1 MSIKARLFLGYIHK
15 EMKRICIS
23 VLLLFG
29 AVCLK
34 AQSLTDCENV
44 VKETVNAVNSY
55 SSEALQ
61 PYLASD
67 FECSGQKG
75 DVASLVLNAIFGKL
89 EQSNDSIAEYIKV
102 SERHGGNTL
111 TLVYSFT
118 YSKLG
123 ERTTTFVF
131 NDENKIKS
139 LELLKATVKQADKG
153 FKFEKPQAKV
163 ITVPITLTK
172 NNMIVTQAAINGEK
186 HNFIIDSGCSIL
198 YLNSKYFRGNDDEE
212 GARMSSSEDV
222 NGKISGGQDVI
233 TAGSFDFN
241 GIRANGIKVM
251 ASDLSH
257 LEKGTDVYGLIGYDV
272 YKDYD
277 LMFDYKKKTLTLIDP
292 DYTETFLKERK
303 YEYDE
308 VPFEMSKTMRHIP
321 LIKAQIDTVSLTLG
335 IDCGAGNNLLDSKRW
350 DEFESMLRRVKTTTL
365 KGISN
370 DEGSEVHVGKLKS
383 LKIGGKTFRHT
394 QTVFNNISHFNRN
407 KDERIDGLIGYE
419 VLSKQKTIL
428 SYKNTKLI
436 FIK

>member
-1 MSIKARLFLGYIHK
+1 
-15 EMKRICIS
+15 MKKVCIA
-23 VLLLFG
+23 VLLLFS

-44 VKETVNAVNSY
+44 VKETVNAINGY
-55 SSEALQ
+55 SVETLRR
-61 PYLASD
+61 YLASD

-75 DVASLVLNAIFGKL
+75 DVADQVLNAIIGML
-89 EQSNDSIAEYIKV
+89 AQSNDSIEKYEKI
-102 SERHGGNTL
+102 SDERNGDML
-111 TLVYSFT
+111 TLDYTFI
-118 YSKLG
+118 YSKHAKS
-123 ERTTTFVF
+123 RTTFVF
-131 NDENKIKS
+131 DKENKIKRLDLFS
-139 LELLKATVKQADKG
+139 VTVKSADKG
-153 FKFEKPQAKV
+153 FKFEKPQSKV

-186 HNFIIDSGCSIL
+186 HNFIIDSGCPIL

-233 TAGSFDFN
+233 TVDSFDFN
-241 GIRANGIKVM
+241 GIRGNGMKVM
-251 ASDLSH
+251 TSDLSH

-277 LMFDYKKKTLTLIDP
+277 LLFDYKKKTLTLIDP

-335 IDCGAGNNLLDSKRW
+335 IDCGAGNNLLDTKRW
-350 DEFESMLRRVKTTTL
+350 DEFESMLRRVKATKL

-370 DEGSEVHVGKLKS
+370 DEGAEVHVGKLKS

-419 VLSKQKTIL
+419 ILSRQKTIL
-428 SYKNTKLI
+428 SYKNKKLI

>member
-1 MSIKARLFLGYIHK
+1 
-15 EMKRICIS
+15 MKKVCIA

-29 AVCLK
+29 AVCLN

-44 VKETVNAVNSY
+44 VKETVNAINGY
-55 SSEALQ
+55 SVETLRR
-61 PYLASD
+61 YLASD

-75 DVASLVLNAIFGKL
+75 DVADQVLNAIIGML
-89 EQSNDSIAEYIKV
+89 AQSNDSIEKYEKI
-102 SERHGGNTL
+102 SDERNGDML
-111 TLVYSFT
+111 TLDYTFI
-118 YSKLG
+118 YSKHAKS
-123 ERTTTFVF
+123 RTTFVF
-131 NDENKIKS
+131 DKENKIKRLDLFS
-139 LELLKATVKQADKG
+139 VTVKQADKG
-153 FKFEKPQAKV
+153 FKFEKPQSKV

-186 HNFIIDSGCSIL
+186 HNFIIDSGCPIL

-233 TAGSFDFN
+233 TIDSFDFN
-241 GIRANGIKVM
+241 GIRGNGMKVM
-251 ASDLSH
+251 TSDLSH
-257 LEKGTDVYGLIGYDV
+257 LENGTEVYGLIGYDV

-277 LMFDYKKKTLTLIDP
+277 LLFDYKHKTLTLIDP

-335 IDCGAGNNLLDSKRW
+335 IDCGAGNNLIDSKRW
-350 DEFESMLRRVKTTTL
+350 DEFESMLRRVKTTKL

-370 DEGSEVHVGKLKS
+370 DEGAEVHVGELKS

-394 QTVFNNISHFNRN
+394 QTVFNDVSHFNRN

-419 VLSKQKTIL
+419 VLSRQKTIL
-428 SYKNTKLI
+428 SYKNKKLI

>member
-1 MSIKARLFLGYIHK
+1 
-15 EMKRICIS
+15 MKKVCIA

-44 VKETVNAVNSY
+44 VKETVNAINGY
-55 SSEALQ
+55 SVETLRR
-61 PYLASD
+61 YLASD

-75 DVASLVLNAIFGKL
+75 DVADQVLNAIIGML
-89 EQSNDSIAEYIKV
+89 AQSNDSIEKYEKI
-102 SERHGGNTL
+102 SDERNGDML
-111 TLVYSFT
+111 TLDYTFI
-118 YSKLG
+118 YSKHAKS
-123 ERTTTFVF
+123 RTTFVF
-131 NDENKIKS
+131 DKENKIKRLDLFS
-139 LELLKATVKQADKG
+139 VTVKSADKG
-153 FKFEKPQAKV
+153 FKFEKPQSKV

-186 HNFIIDSGCSIL
+186 HNFIIDSGCPIL

-233 TAGSFDFN
+233 TADSFDFN

-350 DEFESMLRRVKTTTL
+350 DEFESMLRRVKTTKL

-370 DEGSEVHVGKLKS
+370 DEGAEVHVGKLKS

>member
-1 MSIKARLFLGYIHK
+1 
-15 EMKRICIS
+15 MKKVCIA

-29 AVCLK
+29 AVCLN

-44 VKETVNAVNSY
+44 VKETVNAINGY
-55 SSEALQ
+55 SVETLRR
-61 PYLASD
+61 YLASD

-75 DVASLVLNAIFGKL
+75 DVADQVLNAIIGML
-89 EQSNDSIAEYIKV
+89 AQSNDSIEKYEKI
-102 SERHGGNTL
+102 SDERNGDML
-111 TLVYSFT
+111 TLDYTFI
-118 YSKLG
+118 YSKHAKS
-123 ERTTTFVF
+123 RTTFVF
-131 NDENKIKS
+131 DKENKIKRLDLFS
-139 LELLKATVKQADKG
+139 VTVKQADKG
-153 FKFEKPQAKV
+153 FKFEKPQSKV

-186 HNFIIDSGCSIL
+186 HNFIIDSGCPIL

-233 TAGSFDFN
+233 TVDSFDFN

-335 IDCGAGNNLLDSKRW
+335 IDCGAGNNLIDSKRW
-350 DEFESMLRRVKTTTL
+350 DEFESMLRRVKTTKL

-370 DEGSEVHVGKLKS
+370 DEGAEVHVGELKS

-394 QTVFNNISHFNRN
+394 QTVFNDVSHFNRN

>member
-1 MSIKARLFLGYIHK
+1 MSLYIHK
-15 EMKRICIS
+15 EMKKVCIA
-23 VLLLFG
+23 VLLFFG

-44 VKETVNAVNSY
+44 VKETVNAINGY
-55 SSEALQ
+55 SVETLRR
-61 PYLASD
+61 YLASD

-75 DVASLVLNAIFGKL
+75 DVADQVLNAIIGML
-89 EQSNDSIAEYIKV
+89 AQSNDSIEKYEKI
-102 SERHGGNTL
+102 SDERNGDML
-111 TLVYSFT
+111 TLDYTFI
-118 YSKLG
+118 YSKHAKS
-123 ERTTTFVF
+123 RTTFVF
-131 NDENKIKS
+131 DKENKIKRLDLFS
-139 LELLKATVKQADKG
+139 VTVKSADKG
-153 FKFEKPQAKV
+153 FKFEKPQSKV

-186 HNFIIDSGCSIL
+186 HNFIIDSGCPIL

-212 GARMSSSEDV
+212 GARMSSSEDI

-233 TAGSFDFN
+233 TVDSFDFN
-241 GIRANGIKVM
+241 GIRGNGMKVM
-251 ASDLSH
+251 TSDLSH
-257 LEKGTDVYGLIGYDV
+257 LENGTEVYGLIGYDV

-277 LMFDYKKKTLTLIDP
+277 LLFDYKHKTLTLIDP

-350 DEFESMLRRVKTTTL
+350 DEFESMLRRVKATKL

-370 DEGSEVHVGKLKS
+370 DEGAEVHVGELKS

-394 QTVFNNISHFNRN
+394 QTVFNDVSHFNRN

>member
-1 MSIKARLFLGYIHK
+1 
-15 EMKRICIS
+15 MKKVCIA

-44 VKETVNAVNSY
+44 VKETVNAINGY
-55 SSEALQ
+55 SVETLRR
-61 PYLASD
+61 YLASD

-75 DVASLVLNAIFGKL
+75 DVADQVLNAIIGML
-89 EQSNDSIAEYIKV
+89 AQSNDSIEKYEKI
-102 SERHGGNTL
+102 SDERNGDML
-111 TLVYSFT
+111 TLDYTFI
-118 YSKLG
+118 YSKHAKS
-123 ERTTTFVF
+123 RTTFVF
-131 NDENKIKS
+131 DKENKIKRLDLFS
-139 LELLKATVKQADKG
+139 VTVKQADKG
-153 FKFEKPQAKV
+153 FKFEKPQSKV

-186 HNFIIDSGCSIL
+186 HNFIIDSGCPIL

-350 DEFESMLRRVKTTTL
+350 DEFESMLRRVKTTKL

-370 DEGSEVHVGKLKS
+370 DEGAEVHVGKLKS

-419 VLSKQKTIL
+419 VLSRQKTIL
-428 SYKNTKLI
+428 SYKNKKLI